1 MICLVTEPEIPTH
14 RTKSELALRVLRER
28 IRSGQLEVGYRL
40 QVDELAAELGMSPTP
55 IREALRLLQA
65 DRLVHYEP
73 HRGVVV
79 ARHSPE
85 RLSDVYAMRMALEP
99 LATRLAIE
107 RMTDDQRGEL
117 QTIHESFLA
126 AGRAGRGKR
135 MAQLNSAWHLAIYEA
150 AGSDMLR
157 DFTARLWDVFP
168 WRTNWAVEQRSPD
181 SMREHSEVMA
191 AVLAG
196 DAQAGADAMLAHI
209 QAGSA
214 SEQPELGEPRT

>member
-1 MICLVTEPEIPTH
+1 MTDPEVPTH
-14 RTKSELALRVLRER
+14 QTKSELALRVLRER

-40 QVDELAAELGMSPTP
+40 QVDELARELGMSPTP

-85 RLSDVYAMRMALEP
+85 RLADVYAMRMALEP

-107 RMTDDQRGEL
+107 QMTDEQKGEL
-117 QTIHESFLA
+117 QAIHENFLA

-135 MAQLNSAWHLAIYEA
+135 MSELNSAWHLAIYQV
-150 AGSDMLR
+150 AGSDMLQ
-157 DFTARLWDVFP
+157 DFTRRLWDVFP
-168 WRTNWAVEQRSPD
+168 WRTNWAVEQRSSD
-181 SMREHSEVMA
+181 SMREHDEVMA
-191 AVLAG
+191 AVLSG
-196 DAQAGADAMLAHI
+196 DAQAGADAMFAHI
-209 QAGSA
+209 QAGAA
-214 SEQPELGEPRT
+214 SEQPELGESTT